1 MSDLRH
7 LINTVALA
15 AAHQKAQLGRAG
27 PGKVVESKIL
37 SDRVIQPKL
46 VSSKIRQNNRKGDRR
61 NDKGEGKK

>member
-1 MSDLRH
+1 MSDLRN
-7 LINTVALA
+7 LINTVAFPVT
-15 AAHQKAQLGRAG
+15 HQKAQLGRAG